1 MIDREAWADAYRF
14 HQAAIETM
22 PTMDITS
29 YWVWF
34 HATEQQISGKHGDT
48 PLIQNLLV
56 AVYEDVEAADSP
68 ELHRPTPAP
77 NEESTQ
83 KRRALIYG

>member
-1 MIDREAWADAYRF
+1 MIDRKAKAWADAYRF

-22 PTMDITS
+22 PTMDITN

-34 HATEQQISGKHGDT
+34 HATEQQISEKHGDT

-68 ELHRPTPAP
+68 ELYRPTPAQEK
-77 NEESTQ
+77 N
-83 KRRALIYG
+83 KHRKGA